1 LAQSHTAALAADD
14 DIVDAVCRECGI
26 VRVRSVSEA
35 INSVKGLSL
44 PPLKGNNLAVISRSG
59 GHAVVAADVCARCG
73 FELPALG
80 REILDESQR
89 RARAG
94 VIRSGNP
101 LDLGDVFDLPFYFDV
116 VERRFA
122 RTTST
127 GSSSFMCRK

>member
-1 LAQSHTAALAADD
+1 M
-14 DIVDAVCRECGI
+14 
-26 VRVRSVSEA
+26 
-35 INSVKGLSL
+35 KGLSL

-116 VERRFA
+116 DEMALRQDNIDGVA
-122 RTTST
+122 LHS
-127 GSSSFMCRK
+127 CVANDK